1 MSNRDKIMKDYW
13 KDFDVEESARKSQ
26 RQIELDEK
34 KEKIQ
39 KKIEDLKALRGDVR
53 IILNFPT
60 IMNSINAN
68 IDSLDEELDKLQ
80 RQEILQEK
88 VGKYFCYADGVYI
101 FIKDINGP
109 YQVCDEFYTTIG
121 GGGINGMRVH
131 KNVNESL
138 DINKIREEI
147 SKEEFFRLFKEAC
160 KKVIKNG
167 FGEIK

>member
-1 MSNRDKIMKDYW
+1 MSNRDKIMEDHW

-39 KKIEDLKALRGDVR
+39 KKIEDLKALRNDVR

-68 IDSLDEELDKLQ
+68 IDSLDEEMDNLQ
-80 RQEILQEK
+80 RQEFFYEK
-88 VGKYFCYADGVYI
+88 VGKYFRYNDGVYI
-101 FIKDINGP
+101 FIRDINGP

-121 GGGINGMRVH
+121 GGEINGIRVY
-131 KNVNESL
+131 KNLNESL
-138 DINKIREEI
+138 DINKIKEEI
-147 SKEEFFRLFKEAC
+147 SKEEFFRLFKEEC
-160 KKVIKNG
+160 KKVIKSG
-167 FGEIK
+167 FGEE